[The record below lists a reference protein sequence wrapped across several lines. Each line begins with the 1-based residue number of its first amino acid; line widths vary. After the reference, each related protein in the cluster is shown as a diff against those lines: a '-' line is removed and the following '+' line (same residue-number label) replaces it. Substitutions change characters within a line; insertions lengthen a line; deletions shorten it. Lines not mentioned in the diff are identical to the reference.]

1 MRILLVEDDLLT
13 AHSIATEIEAEGI
26 NCDTVTDTGDAM
38 DLLRHET
45 YDAAI
50 LDHYLQ
56 GETTLFLASHLR
68 LRHPDTKIITIT
80 GSALFARGYGLNR
93 LESDFLLRKPFAI
106 GDLVE
111 IVKYLSTTADRRA
124 DIAALPAR
132 AISS

>member
-13 AHSIATEIEAEGI
+13 AHNIAAEIEAHGFL
-26 NCDTVTDTGDAM
+26 CDTATDTGDAL
-38 DLLRHET
+38 DLLRQAR

-68 LRHPDTKIITIT
+68 LRHAETKIITIT

-106 GDLVE
+106 GDLIE
-111 IVKYLSTTADRRA
+111 IVKYLSETSNRDMAERT
-124 DIAALPAR
+124 LLSC
-132 AISS
+132 AISP